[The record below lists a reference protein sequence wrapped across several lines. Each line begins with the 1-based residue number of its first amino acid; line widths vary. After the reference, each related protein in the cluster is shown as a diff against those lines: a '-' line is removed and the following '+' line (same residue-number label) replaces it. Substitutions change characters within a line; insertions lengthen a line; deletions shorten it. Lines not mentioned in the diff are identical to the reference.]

1 MGAVGDSPV
10 ATAQGCIHSGDTT
23 LMATPRILVVDDNPA
38 VRDEVETVLRLDG
51 FEVLTVGDGKSALEQ
66 VESFRPD
73 LMVLDVMLVKPQPD
87 AGEVVDGIEL
97 LRKLREHSEVPVLML
112 TETTIGFV
120 KVAALSM
127 GADDYLTK
135 PFDPA
140 ELVARIRAI
149 LRRATGRAHSEK
161 PMEFGHLRI
170 DPAGRRAWKDDE
182 PLDLSAIEFD
192 LLSALARQP
201 GTAVSREELLER
213 AWPDNRDGDTKVV
226 ETYMRRLRKKIEADP
241 KKPAI
246 IVTVR
251 GKGYRFKEGAA

>member
-1 MGAVGDSPV
+1 
-10 ATAQGCIHSGDTT
+10 
-23 LMATPRILVVDDNPA
+23 MAIPRIMVVDDDPA

-51 FEVLTVGDGKSALEQ
+51 FEVRTVSDGATALEQ
-66 VESFRPD
+66 LGAYRPD

-87 AGEVVDGIEL
+87 AGEVLDGIDL

-112 TETTIGFV
+112 TETAIGFV

-149 LRRATGRAHSEK
+149 LRRATGRAREEQ
-161 PMEFGHLRI
+161 PMQFGHLRI
-170 DPAGRRAWKDDE
+170 DPAGRRAWKDDL
-182 PLDLSAIEFD
+182 PLDLSAIELD
-192 LLSALARQP
+192 LLTALARQP
-201 GTAVSREELLER
+201 GTPVSREELLER
-213 AWPDNRDGDTKVV
+213 AWPNNRDGDTKVV
-226 ETYMRRLRKKIEADP
+226 ETYMRRLRKKIERDP

-251 GKGYRFKEGAA
+251 GKGYQFKLEAA

>member
-1 MGAVGDSPV
+1 MINGARLHS
-10 ATAQGCIHSGDTT
+10 SGDTT
-23 LMATPRILVVDDNPA
+23 TMAIPRILVVDDNPA

-51 FEVLTVGDGKSALEQ
+51 FEVLTVGDGESALVQAEAY
-66 VESFRPD
+66 RPD

-87 AGEVVDGIEL
+87 AGEVVDGIDL

-149 LRRATGRAHSEK
+149 LRRVTGRAREER
-161 PMEFGHLRI
+161 PLTFGHLRI
-170 DPAGRRAWKDDE
+170 DPAGRRAWKDDL

-192 LLSALARQP
+192 LLATMARQP
-201 GTAVSREELLER
+201 GKAVSRAELLER
-213 AWPDNRDGDTKVV
+213 AWPGNRDGDTKIV
-226 ETYMRRLRKKIEADP
+226 ETYMRRLRKKIETDP
-241 KKPAI
+241 KNPTI

-251 GKGYRFKEGAA
+251 GQGYRFSESAA

>member
-1 MGAVGDSPV
+1 MHASLPVLGALQHALGDSPF
-10 ATAQGCIHSGDTT
+10 
-23 LMATPRILVVDDNPA
+23 MATPRILVVDDNPA

-51 FEVLTVGDGKSALEQ
+51 FEVRTIEDAMSALRE
-66 VESFRPD
+66 VETFRPD
-73 LMVLDVMLVKPQPD
+73 LLVLDVTLVKPHPD
-87 AGEVVDGIEL
+87 GSGGVDGIDL

-149 LRRATGRAHSEK
+149 LRRATGRAREER
-161 PMEFGHLRI
+161 PLAFGHLRI
-170 DPAGRRAWKDDE
+170 DPAGRRAWKDGQT
-182 PLDLSAIEFD
+182 LDLSAIEFD
-192 LLSALARQP
+192 LLITLARQP
-201 GTAVSREELLER
+201 GRAVSREELLDR

-226 ETYMRRLRKKIEADP
+226 ETYMRRLRKKIELDP